1 MQNWET
7 HNLAPAGALKAGTT
21 HIDVYANNNK
31 PVSIDKKKTE
41 GWDQRM
47 DELKPP
53 NYPPIDKKT
62 REWEHRHEAYKQRLR
77 SDPEYQFLMKV
88 AAFANIKLENMWN
101 TPSEEPG
108 RSAVST
114 GGGLGD
120 IQAPNQNPLD
130 TSSTEASFQHKWTT
144 IPEVSGLVYLN
155 PTIFGHLHEAYEM
168 SGLQMTI
175 EQLIVSTGST
185 LFARLVALRIKM
197 SAFLSGLNYNLD
209 RNYQRLIQQQTLCIR
224 ALKNKVGRTGRDTA
238 NSFMLQPKDYK
249 TIARQQRVFNTTLG
263 RYTNKTVY

>member
-7 HNLAPAGALKAGTT
+7 HNLAPAGALKSGTT
-21 HIDVYANNNK
+21 HIDVYANNDK

-41 GWDQRM
+41 GWDKRM

-77 SDPEYQFLMKV
+77 NDPEYQFLMKV

-114 GGGLGD
+114 GGGLGN
-120 IQAPNQNPLD
+120 IVAPNSNPLD
-130 TSSTEASFQHKWTT
+130 TSSTEASFQHQWTT

-168 SGLQMTI
+168 IGPTMPMEELMISLA
-175 EQLIVSTGST
+175 ST

-209 RNYQRLIQQQTLCIR
+209 RNYQRLIQQQTLCLR
-224 ALKNKVGRTGRDTA
+224 ALRKKVRGQGRDNGHT
-238 NSFMLQPKDYK
+238 FMLKPSDYK
-249 TIARQQRVFNTTLG
+249 TIARNKRVFNNTLG